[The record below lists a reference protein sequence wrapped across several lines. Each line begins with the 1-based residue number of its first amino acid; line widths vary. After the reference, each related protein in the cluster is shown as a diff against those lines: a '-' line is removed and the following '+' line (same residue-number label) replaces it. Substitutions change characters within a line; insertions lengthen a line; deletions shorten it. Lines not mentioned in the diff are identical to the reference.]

1 MEIKKFIW
9 DLLPYF
15 YDKHD
20 LNPDMDGKGVL
31 RRLMELLGEEWDD
44 NVLNYLNEDSDDYFL
59 KNLNPLLA
67 DQRFINIIAD
77 ILGNPPIIL
86 DDLEYAKLLK
96 YIIAIYKVKGSKLA
110 YQIFFRLLGFTII
123 INELEP
129 DEDSYDN
136 LYDIGLLYDTNAQYD
151 LDYFLGSNHCVEYE
165 LSLNPID
172 PGMEL
177 PADLEDKVARIISF
191 IEPIN
196 AQLRPTI
203 FSKLLEPSD
212 LGGYGIAQQLFISL
226 ENEEEFEYTSIHYD
240 VYGNPTPGDDIKRFD
255 DDTITFDD
263 KQIRWSTIKK
273 NS

>member
-86 DDLEYAKLLK
+86 DGLEYAK
-96 YIIAIYKVKGSKLA
+96 S
-110 YQIFFRLLGFTII
+110 
-123 INELEP
+123 
-129 DEDSYDN
+129 
-136 LYDIGLLYDTNAQYD
+136 
-151 LDYFLGSNHCVEYE
+151 DY
-165 LSLNPID
+165 P
-172 PGMEL
+172 
-177 PADLEDKVARIISF
+177 R
-191 IEPIN
+191 
-196 AQLRPTI
+196 
-203 FSKLLEPSD
+203 
-212 LGGYGIAQQLFISL
+212 
-226 ENEEEFEYTSIHYD
+226 
-240 VYGNPTPGDDIKRFD
+240 
-255 DDTITFDD
+255 
-263 KQIRWSTIKK
+263 
-273 NS
+273 